1 MTLPRRVKA
10 EVLEAAAPSERVASD
25 RAASQRAA
33 SDRAASDRAASQR
46 SALQRAAL
54 QRAAGEWVVAA
65 AADHGRW
72 LQDALGE
79 REVRRRP
86 RMEDAAFSA
95 LSLTPDE
102 RDELDEMA
110 VACGLN
116 RSAFVSSVSRLALG
130 EEMDAVVAPLVE
142 PG

>member
-10 EVLEAAAPSERVASD
+10 EVLEAAAPSQRVASD
-25 RAASQRAA
+25 RAASQRV
-33 SDRAASDRAASQR
+33 ASDRAASQR
-46 SALQRAAL
+46 SAL